1 MNWDEVRDGQGKLL
15 GRVSDKNYMGVRQ
28 VVAANGQTLGWSK
41 SASDLGGLPYT
52 VDNRGRRV
60 SHGEHPE
67 LLFRQKTDD
76 TNPVLDFHA
85 EQYARMRK

>member
-1 MNWDEVRDGQGKLL
+1 MNWEEIRDGQGKLL
-15 GRVSDKNYMGVRQ
+15 GWVSDKNYMGVRQ
-28 VVAANGQTLGWSK
+28 VIAPNGQTLGWSK

-67 LLFRQKTDD
+67 LLLRPQGGGG
-76 TNPVLDFHA
+76 NPSQDIHA
-85 EQYARMRK
+85 QHYARMRK